1 MTQAAFH
8 HTLSNPIMQI
18 FLTLAVSVLIL
29 LLIRHLLERIVR
41 RVVKS
46 DKNTTKTEERRRE
59 DTLIRIFR
67 TLSAAAVWIITIV
80 VILGELHVN
89 VAALLTGAGLIGIVA
104 GMGAQNI
111 IKDYLAGILII
122 AENQYGVGDI
132 VSIAASVGGNV
143 SGVVEDVSIRAT
155 RLRDLDGNL
164 HIVSNG
170 SAGVITNLSYKF
182 AQVNVNVG
190 VGYHS
195 DIDKVEQ
202 IINNVGQKMMHDAP
216 WSDNIIDPIHFL
228 RVDDFGPAAIIIKS
242 IGKVKPSTQWDT
254 AGEFRRRIKRA
265 FDDNDIEIPVSQL
278 IAEQVK
284 K

>member
-1 MTQAAFH
+1 
-8 HTLSNPIMQI
+8 
-18 FLTLAVSVLIL
+18 
-29 LLIRHLLERIVR
+29 
-41 RVVKS
+41 
-46 DKNTTKTEERRRE
+46 
-59 DTLIRIFR
+59 
-67 TLSAAAVWIITIV
+67 
-80 VILGELHVN
+80 
-89 VAALLTGAGLIGIVA
+89 
-104 GMGAQNI
+104 
-111 IKDYLAGILII
+111 
-122 AENQYGVGDI
+122 
-132 VSIAASVGGNV
+132 
-143 SGVVEDVSIRAT
+143 
-155 RLRDLDGNL
+155 
-164 HIVSNG
+164 
-170 SAGVITNLSYKF
+170 LSYKF

>member
-170 SAGVITNLSYKF
+170 SA
-182 AQVNVNVG
+182 
-190 VGYHS
+190 
-195 DIDKVEQ
+195 
-202 IINNVGQKMMHDAP
+202 
-216 WSDNIIDPIHFL
+216 
-228 RVDDFGPAAIIIKS
+228 
-242 IGKVKPSTQWDT
+242 
-254 AGEFRRRIKRA
+254 
-265 FDDNDIEIPVSQL
+265 
-278 IAEQVK
+278 
-284 K
+284 